1 MTLTIKKIRGNE
13 YYYYQDSVKDETG
26 KSKVLGTCVCRV
38 DEEGKKIIDSKIK
51 AAQNHVAKLIPT
63 MKNMFM
69 ESYTFENVA
78 LIADLKVSTELQTKA
93 ITVLLDVS
101 RLLYKLYM
109 TMLTVEEVE
118 DFKNVLFTK
127 YVHGTTAIEG
137 NTLNENE
144 THKLLSASLTPQ
156 NKTVNETL
164 EVANYVSVRNHMKNY
179 KGPINEKI
187 VRHVHK
193 LLLMGIKGENEKL
206 IDAGNYRTNQVI
218 LRNIGF
224 RPPPAELVPT
234 QLGYLLDDYDTK
246 ITKKIHPIE
255 AATFFHQKFEEIHPF
270 QDGNG
275 RLGRELLNYMLTRE
289 GFPPIYIIPDQR
301 SVYLTALQEGNTENF
316 QPLFEFVCTR
326 MFATVAYLSIH
337 TNLYDVLTSPE
348 AQQSAKDNDMEE
360 GYTQFLALAKQLR
373 DNNENP

>member
-1 MTLTIKKIRGNE
+1 MTLTIKRIRGNE

-26 KSKVLGTCVCRV
+26 ESKVLNTFVCRV
-38 DEEGKKIIDSKIK
+38 DEEGQKIIDSKIK
-51 AAQNHVAKLIPT
+51 AAQNHVAKLIPS

-69 ESYTFENVA
+69 ESYTFENVT
-78 LIADLKVSTELQTKA
+78 LIQDFKASTELQTKA
-93 ITVLLDVS
+93 ITMLLDVS
-101 RLLYKLYM
+101 RLLYKIYM
-109 TMLTVEEVE
+109 TMLTVEEIE
-118 DFKNVLFTK
+118 DFKNVLFIK

-137 NTLNENE
+137 NTLNEDE
-144 THKLLSASLTPQ
+144 TYRLLSANLTPH
-156 NKTVNETL
+156 NKTINETL
-164 EVANYVSVRNHMKNY
+164 EVANYVSVRNYMKNY

-193 LLLMGIKGENEKL
+193 LLLMGIKGENGKL

-224 RPPPAELVPT
+224 RPPPAELVAP
-234 QLGYLLDDYDTK
+234 QLKYLLEDYNSK
-246 ITKKIHPIE
+246 ITNKMHPVE

-301 SVYLTALQEGNTENF
+301 SVYLTALQDGNTENF
-316 QPLFEFVCTR
+316 QSLFEFVFGR
-326 MFATVAYLSIH
+326 MFATVVYLAIH

-348 AQQSAKDNDMEE
+348 AQQSAKDSGMEE
-360 GYTQFLALAKQLR
+360 GYMRFLALAKQLKGWS
-373 DNNENP
+373 

>member
-13 YYYYQDSVKDETG
+13 YYYYQDAVKDETG
-26 KSKVLGTCVCRV
+26 KSKVLATCVCRV
-38 DEEGKKIIDSKIK
+38 DEEGQKIIDSKLK
-51 AAQNHVAKLIPT
+51 ASQNHVAKLIPS
-63 MKNMFM
+63 MKNIFTD
-69 ESYTFENVA
+69 SYTFENV
-78 LIADLKVSTELQTKA
+78 LSITDHKISTKFQTKA
-93 ITVLLDVS
+93 ITMTLDVS
-101 RLLYKLYM
+101 RLLYKICR
-109 TMLTVEEVE
+109 TMLTVEEIANFE
-118 DFKNVLFTK
+118 NLLFTK

-144 THKLLSASLTPQ
+144 THKLLLESLTPQ

-164 EVANYVSVRNHMKNY
+164 EVANYVSVRSYMKNY

-187 VRHVHK
+187 VRHIHK
-193 LLLMGIKGENEKL
+193 LLLMGIKGENGKL
-206 IDAGNYRTNQVI
+206 IDAGNYRTSQVI

-224 RPPPAELVPT
+224 RPPLAELVPS
-234 QLGYLLDDYDTK
+234 QLGYLLDDYNSK
-246 ITKKIHPIE
+246 ITKKMHPIE

-301 SVYLTALQEGNTENF
+301 SEYLTALQEGNTENF
-316 QPLFEFVCTR
+316 QPLFGFVFFR

-337 TNLYDVLTSPE
+337 TNSYDVFTSPE
-348 AQQSAKDNDMEE
+348 AQQSVKGSDMEE
-360 GYTQFLALAKQLR
+360 GYMQFLTLANQLK
-373 DNNENP
+373 DSNENP

>member
-1 MTLTIKKIRGNE
+1 MTLTIKRIRGNE

-26 KSKVLGTCVCRV
+26 ESKVLNTFVCRV
-38 DEEGKKIIDSKIK
+38 DEEGQKIIDSKIK
-51 AAQNHVAKLIPT
+51 AAQNHVAKLIPS

-69 ESYTFENVA
+69 ESYTFENVT
-78 LIADLKVSTELQTKA
+78 LIQDFKASTELQTKA
-93 ITVLLDVS
+93 ITMLLDVS
-101 RLLYKLYM
+101 RLLYKIYM
-109 TMLTVEEVE
+109 TMLTVEEIE
-118 DFKNVLFTK
+118 DFKNVLFIK

-137 NTLNENE
+137 NTLNEDE
-144 THKLLSASLTPQ
+144 TYRLLSANLTPH
-156 NKTVNETL
+156 NKTINETL
-164 EVANYVSVRNHMKNY
+164 EVANYVSVRNYMKNY

-193 LLLMGIKGENEKL
+193 LLLMGIKGENGKL

-224 RPPPAELVPT
+224 RPPPAELVAP
-234 QLGYLLDDYDTK
+234 QLKYLLEDYNSK
-246 ITKKIHPIE
+246 ITNKMHPVE

-301 SVYLTALQEGNTENF
+301 SVYLTALQDGNTENF
-316 QPLFEFVCTR
+316 QSLFEFVFGR
-326 MFATVAYLSIH
+326 MFATVVYLAIH

-348 AQQSAKDNDMEE
+348 AQQSAKDSGMEE
-360 GYTQFLALAKQLR
+360 GYMRFLALAKQLKG
-373 DNNENP
+373 